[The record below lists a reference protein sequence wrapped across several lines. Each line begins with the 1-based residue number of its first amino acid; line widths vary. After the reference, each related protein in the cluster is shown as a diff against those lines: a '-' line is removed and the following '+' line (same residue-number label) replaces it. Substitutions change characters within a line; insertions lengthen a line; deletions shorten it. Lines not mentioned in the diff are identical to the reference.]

1 MKLRINSKFLSFIS
15 ISVGMVFSL
24 IFFLNLNYHSS
35 TQDFYI
41 QPALSASNQLAS
53 GQTTQTLVKPE
64 IPVRLKIPKIN
75 INVSLEQVGLTSQ
88 GAVDVPKGKL
98 NAAWFNLWP
107 RPGEIGSAI
116 IVGHYGIFKNGITT
130 VFNNLYKLKLGDKIY
145 TEDKNGKTTIFV
157 VRKFQTYN
165 SNDNAVDVFTS
176 NDGKAHLNLIT
187 CEGVWDKISKSYSK
201 RLIVFADL
209 Y

>member
-1 MKLRINSKFLSFIS
+1 MRLKINSKFLSFVS
-15 ISVGMVFSL
+15 IGVGIVFSL
-24 IFFLNLNYHSS
+24 IFLLNLNYHSS

-41 QPALSASNQLAS
+41 QPALSASNKLV
-53 GQTTQTLVKPE
+53 GKQTTQILVKPE

-98 NAAWFNLWP
+98 NAAWFNVWP

-116 IVGHYGIFKNGITT
+116 IVGHYGIFKNGIAA
-130 VFNNLYKLKLGDKIY
+130 VFNNLSKLKPGDKIY
-145 TEDKNGKTTIFV
+145 VEDKEGKDITFV
-157 VRKFQTYN
+157 VRKFQTYA
-165 SNDNAVDVFTS
+165 SSDNAVDVFSS
-176 NDGKAHLNLIT
+176 NDGQAHLNLIT
-187 CEGVWDKISKSYSK
+187 CEGTWNKISQSYSK